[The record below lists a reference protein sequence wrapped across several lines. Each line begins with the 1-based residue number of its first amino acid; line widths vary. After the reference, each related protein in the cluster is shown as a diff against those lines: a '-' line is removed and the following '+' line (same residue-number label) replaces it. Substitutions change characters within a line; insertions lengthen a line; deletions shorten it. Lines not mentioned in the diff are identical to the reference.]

1 MLSLQTIQPDTL
13 ELLKKL
19 AAFPE
24 LRNTRLVG
32 GTALALLYGH
42 RQSIDLD
49 FFGQLPQDKDELVAI
64 ANQVGKV
71 EIQNRSNFIV
81 QMSIDDVKVDFVDY
95 SRYPWIDEPVVC
107 DGFVLASDKDIA
119 ALKVNAIMGRGT
131 RKDFVD
137 LYMLL
142 QHFSLKE
149 IMHFYEQKYP
159 EHSEYRALLSMT
171 YFEDAEMQEMP
182 KMFMDT
188 PWDVMKKA
196 ILREVDA
203 YQQ

>member
-49 FFGQLPQDKDELVAI
+49 FFGQLPWV
-64 ANQVGKV
+64 
-71 EIQNRSNFIV
+71 
-81 QMSIDDVKVDFVDY
+81 
-95 SRYPWIDEPVVC
+95 
-107 DGFVLASDKDIA
+107 
-119 ALKVNAIMGRGT
+119 
-131 RKDFVD
+131 
-137 LYMLL
+137 
-142 QHFSLKE
+142 
-149 IMHFYEQKYP
+149 
-159 EHSEYRALLSMT
+159 
-171 YFEDAEMQEMP
+171 
-182 KMFMDT
+182 
-188 PWDVMKKA
+188 VMKKA